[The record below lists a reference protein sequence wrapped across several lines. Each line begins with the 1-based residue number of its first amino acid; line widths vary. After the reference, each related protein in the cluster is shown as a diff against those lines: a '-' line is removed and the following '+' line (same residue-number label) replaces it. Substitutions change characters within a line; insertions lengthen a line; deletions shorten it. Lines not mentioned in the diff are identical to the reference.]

1 MIRRVILEQ
10 PQQYDTIQMIRDYKG
25 GKKFLND
32 LKQKLISGKKLTEKQ
47 LLKAIEVLKQD
58 FYGESEMF
66 NVLKNHNYQKKIQQ
80 LGTTAYLNLIKT
92 KKRALLKPLSDNYK
106 IVVDKPSEDW
116 VKRNLN
122 DLQFFIDST
131 VDSPS
136 VHKFEDRIVP
146 VKTHAEA
153 KNLMSELKKD
163 KFFGFVEV
171 EGDRKIWSILNKINT
186 NYTNWAKM
194 ITKRDLEGDLGD
206 GKVIEKFDNY
216 FKQRPIEEFYEEV
229 TNLDDSQKLVVKE
242 YANTLSFAEFD
253 IIEAYHNQTDE
264 SRESASIDP
273 LSNILNRIKKTTD
286 LGDKSEND
294 FINWLMNE
302 KKIPVSD
309 IHNFSSWGNLVD
321 ITFQLDMI
329 LTLNGNPIPIQV
341 KSSDKSSKL
350 LKYDIGG
357 IVVFPTEP
365 KLIEKY
371 GRWSYRRAG
380 EYPASFE
387 KDFIG

>member
-25 GKKFLND
+25 SNNFLND
-32 LKQKLISGKKLTEKQ
+32 LKEKLMKGKELTEKQ
-47 LLKAIEVLKQD
+47 LLAAIEKLKRD
-58 FYGESEMF
+58 FYGESNMF
-66 NVLKNHNYQKKIQQ
+66 NAMKNTNYQKKIKQ

-92 KKRALLKPLSDNYK
+92 KKRALLKPLSNNYK

-116 VKRNLN
+116 VKRNLD
-122 DLQFFIDST
+122 DLDFFINNT
-131 VDSPS
+131 INSPS
-136 VHKFEDRIVP
+136 VHKFDDRIVE
-146 VKTHAEA
+146 VTTHAEA
-153 KNLMSELKKD
+153 EKLKFELNGD
-163 KFFGFVEV
+163 KFFGFVEI

-186 NYTNWAKM
+186 HYTNWAKM

-206 GKVIEKFDNY
+206 GKLIEKFDNY
-216 FKQRPIEEFYEEV
+216 FRQRPIEEFYEEV
-229 TNLDDSQKLVVKE
+229 ANLDDGQKSVVKE
-242 YANTLSFAEFD
+242 YAKTLSFAEFD

-273 LSNILNRIKKTTD
+273 LSNIMNRIKKTTD
-286 LGDKSEND
+286 LGDKTENE

-341 KSSDKSSKL
+341 KSSEQSSRL
-350 LKYDIGG
+350 LNYDIGG
-357 IVVFPTEP
+357 IVVFPTKP
-365 KLIEKY
+365 KLVEKY
-371 GRWSYRRAG
+371 GRWSYIRAR
-380 EYPASFE
+380 EYSASFE